1 MLIFLRL
8 FRESLIF
15 SVQALILNKLRTF
28 LSLLGITI
36 GIFAIIAVF
45 TLVDTME
52 NSIRDSVASLG
63 DDVIFVEKWPWA
75 TGSDYP
81 WWKYWQ
87 RPDPDLRE
95 YEALRNRLTK
105 ASAVS
110 FLGET
115 NKTVEYKSNSLE
127 NISVKC
133 VSHDYERVRSFVLE
147 EGRYFTQS
155 ESASG
160 RNLAVIGHDVA
171 RQLFQ
176 NTSPIN
182 RTIKVAG
189 NKVQVIGVLEKEG
202 ESIVGGSVDTWAIIP
217 INYAKNIFD
226 LDRINTKIL
235 AKAAPGVTNDE
246 LKDDIRSAMR
256 PIRKLRPREEDNF
269 AMNESSLLSS
279 GLDDLFSL
287 INQVGLIIG
296 GFSILV
302 GGFSI
307 ANIMFVSVKERTPLI
322 GIQKSLGAKNYFI
335 LFQFLFEAVILSL
348 FGGLIGLF
356 LIYLMTLLGTALSDT
371 DIILSTWNVILGILI
386 SVGIGLVSG
395 IIPAWVASRLN
406 PVDAI
411 RAN

>member
-15 SVQALILNKLRTF
+15 SIQALILNKLRTF

-52 NSIRDSVASLG
+52 NSIRQSVSSLG
-63 DDVIFVEKWPWA
+63 DDVIFIQKWPWA
-75 TGSDYP
+75 TSNDYP

-87 RPDPDLRE
+87 RPDPSTKE
-95 YEALRNRLTK
+95 YELLKPRLTK
-105 ASAVS
+105 AEAVA
-110 FLGET
+110 FLGDT
-115 NKTVEYKSNSLE
+115 RKTVEFKSKSLE
-127 NISVKC
+127 NVEIKC
-133 VSHDYERVRSFVLE
+133 VSQDYGMLRSLVLV
-147 EGRYFTQS
+147 EGRYFTQP
-155 ESASG
+155 ESVSG
-160 RNLAVIGHDVA
+160 RNLTIIGHTIA
-171 RQLFQ
+171 EQLFP
-176 NTSPIN
+176 NTSPIGK
-182 RTIKVAG
+182 TIKIAG
-189 NKVQVIGVLEKEG
+189 NKVQVIGVLEREG
-202 ESIVGGSVDTWAIIP
+202 ESLLGNSTDGWAIIP
-217 INYAKNIFD
+217 VNFAKNIFD
-226 LDRINTKIL
+226 LDRINPSIL
-235 AKAAPGVTNDE
+235 VKAAPNVSNDE
-246 LKDDIRSAMR
+246 LMDDIRSSMR
-256 PIRKLRPREEDNF
+256 PIRKLRPKEDDNF

-279 GLDDLFSL
+279 GLDDLFKL
-287 INQVGLIIG
+287 INRVGIIIG

-348 FGGLIGLF
+348 FGGLIGLGF
-356 LIYLMTLLGTALSDT
+356 IYLGTLLASLVSDT
-371 DIILSTWNVILGILI
+371 AIILSTSNVIIGVMI
-386 SVGIGLVSG
+386 SVCIGLVSG
-395 IIPAWVASRLN
+395 IIPAWIASRLN